1 MEFHVEAD
9 IPKTR
14 EEIWALFMN
23 IPKIA
28 ACIPGCEQ
36 VVEKEAMKSYSAVLL
51 QKLGPFKLNLP
62 SDIVVEEHREPELLK
77 ARAAGRDKMTGTQIS
92 VTLDIKLTAAEGGG
106 TRLAVD
112 ADMQVA
118 GKLASLGYP
127 VIKKKTEENFEE
139 FKRRLLEA
147 LGAMGE
153 SHAAQSV

>member
-9 IPKTR
+9 IPKAR

-23 IPKIA
+23 IPEIA

-36 VVEKEAMKSYSAVLL
+36 VVEKEKMKSYSAVLM

-62 SDIVVEEHREPELLK
+62 SEITVEESREPESLRAK
-77 ARAAGRDKMTGTQIS
+77 AAGRDKMTGTQIS
-92 VTLDIKLTAAEGGG
+92 VALDIVLTEGEGGN
-106 TRLAVD
+106 TRLAVA

-139 FKRRLLEA
+139 FKRRLLLA
-147 LGAMGE
+147 LGATGA
-153 SHAAQSV
+153 SHATQSV

>member
-9 IPKTR
+9 IPKSR

-36 VVEKEAMKSYSAVLL
+36 VVEKEAMKSYSAVLM

-62 SDIVVEEHREPELLK
+62 SEIAVEENREPELLK
-77 ARAAGRDKMTGTQIS
+77 ARAAGRDKMTGTQITVALNIS
-92 VTLDIKLTAAEGGG
+92 LNAAEGG

-147 LGAMGE
+147 LGATGK

>member
-1 MEFHVEAD
+1 MEFHVEAEL
-9 IPKTR
+9 PKGR

-36 VVEKEAMKSYSAVLL
+36 AVEKEPMKSYSAVLM

-62 SDIVVEEHREPELLK
+62 SEIAVEENRAPELLK
-77 ARAAGRDKMTGTQIS
+77 ARAAGRDKMTGTQITVALNIS
-92 VTLDIKLTAAEGGG
+92 LSEGEGGG

-147 LGAMGE
+147 LGATGE